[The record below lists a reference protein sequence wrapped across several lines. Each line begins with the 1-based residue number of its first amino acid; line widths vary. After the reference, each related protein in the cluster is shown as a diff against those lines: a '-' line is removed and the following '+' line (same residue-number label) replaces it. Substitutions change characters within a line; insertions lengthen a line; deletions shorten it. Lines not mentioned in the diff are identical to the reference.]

1 MLACKLRKPL
11 AHPVLSL
18 AGGDDDDDD
27 DGNRLSTLLKCVLIA
42 AHAMAANVDAHG
54 HRANVWLE
62 EASIVLSAR
71 ELVVDRRRVYSVGMS
86 NGGFMSIRL
95 GCESTATFA
104 AVASGE

>member
-1 MLACKLRKPL
+1 M
-11 AHPVLSL
+11 
-18 AGGDDDDDD
+18 
-27 DGNRLSTLLKCVLIA
+27 
-42 AHAMAANVDAHG
+42 
-54 HRANVWLE
+54 WLE

-71 ELVVDRRRVYSVGMS
+71 ELVVDRSRVYSVGMS